1 MRTSPKTPSPGG
13 EEPPFFE
20 FAPRPV
26 PEEAL
31 ERLRQAAL
39 GASGGSQAAR
49 AILFWLAGEPDPSGY
64 LTSGGLELRRLD
76 AGNRQAALDVINW
89 WAFPENSERLDAV
102 LEDLSRHF
110 RGNNQL
116 ADPASSFLPPLPLA
130 EKERRDG
137 TS

>member
-1 MRTSPKTPSPGG
+1 MRTSPETPPPVG

-49 AILFWLAGEPDPSGY
+49 AILFWLADEPDPSGY
-64 LTSGGLELRRLD
+64 VASGGLELRRLD
-76 AGNRQAALDVINW
+76 ASNRQAALDVINW

-102 LEDLSRHF
+102 LEDLSRQIP
-110 RGNNQL
+110 GNSPP
-116 ADPASSFLPPLPLA
+116 ADPASSFLPPLPLVQ
-130 EKERRDG
+130 KERPDG

>member
-1 MRTSPKTPSPGG
+1 MRTSPETPSPAG

-31 ERLRQAAL
+31 ERLRLAAL

-49 AILFWLAGEPDPSGY
+49 AILFWLAGEPDPSGHVA
-64 LTSGGLELRRLD
+64 SGGLELRRLD

-102 LEDLSRHF
+102 LEDLSQL
-110 RGNNQL
+110 RGNAQPP
-116 ADPASSFLPPLPLA
+116 DPASSFLPPLPLA
-130 EKERRDG
+130 QKERRDG